1 MKLPSTHRIEQ
12 RRAEIEA
19 ECPGASVSI
28 VRVYEDGSALLLYV
42 PPEEDSTLTKVTSD
56 DWGRV
61 RTPINLLVP
70 AAEPTPTPDRTLN

>member
-1 MKLPSTHRIEQ
+1 MTDRIEQ
-12 RRAEIEA
+12 RRREIEA

-42 PPEEDSTLTKVTSD
+42 PPEEDRALDKVVSD

-61 RTPINLLVP
+61 TRPVELFVP
-70 AAEPTPTPDRTLN
+70 PEPATADRKLN